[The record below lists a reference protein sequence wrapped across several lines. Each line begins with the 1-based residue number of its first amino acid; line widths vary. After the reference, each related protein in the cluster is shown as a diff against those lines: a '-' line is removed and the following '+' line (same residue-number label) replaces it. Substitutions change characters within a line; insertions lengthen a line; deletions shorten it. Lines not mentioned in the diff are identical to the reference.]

1 MFHFIDA
8 KIATIIL
15 SVAAAEGEG
24 IPTFNVEPHCRAV
37 AVEAKPVGDTA
48 ACLQDEQKARQQ
60 LAQEWGQFTAA
71 EKDHCLPLQ
80 TMTGAPTYVALLSCL
95 EVDRDARLLREKERG
110 TTPAGTR

>member
-1 MFHFIDA
+1 MFHFIDV

-15 SVAAAEGEG
+15 SVAATDGKE
-24 IPTFNVEPHCRAV
+24 IPAFNVEPHCRAV
-37 AVEAKPVGDTA
+37 AAEAKPVGDTA

-60 LAQEWGQFTAA
+60 LAQEWDQFTRA

-80 TMTGAPTYVALLSCL
+80 TETGTPTYVALLSCL

-110 TTPAGTR
+110 TTQAGTR